1 MCGKAKNPAGFSLV
15 EVMVVLTVIGIL
27 VAMALP
33 SYERALEQ
41 SRANIATA
49 NLRAIWSAERFYWL
63 ENRAYTADLTIL
75 QTSGLL
81 DPQVVLATSG
91 YVYSVPAADS
101 NTMTAN
107 ATRTGSARW
116 SGAYQID
123 ETGLISGSVEA
134 AGQTPMT
141 PGFQ

>member
-1 MCGKAKNPAGFSLV
+1 MCGKAKHAAGFSLV
-15 EVMVVLTVIGIL
+15 EMMVVLTVIGIL
-27 VAMALP
+27 VAMAIP

-41 SRANIATA
+41 SQANIAAA

-63 ENRAYTADLTIL
+63 ENRAYTADLTVL
-75 QTSGLL
+75 KASGLL
-81 DPQVVLATSG
+81 DPQIVLATSG
-91 YVYSVPAADS
+91 YVYSVSAAGS
-101 NTMTAN
+101 NTMTAS
-107 ATRTGSARW
+107 ATRTESARW

-134 AGQTPMT
+134 AGQTPLT